1 MGREGVRG
9 RRRVRRG
16 LGGGSATPG
25 GPPCLAVIFETP
37 VRLTSHLKTQ
47 PPLHF
52 LPFPICT
59 GAAGGP
65 LRHPRVTAGTELCR
79 PGRPPGPGSPP
90 QPCSQ
95 PASGR
100 APHPNQETPVG
111 QDTGHLPEAE
121 GNGKTSVG
129 PALHHTILHLFN
141 IKSDLVRPR
150 FHLLN
155 SHVVLGAASLD

>member
-9 RRRVRRG
+9 RRRFRRG
-16 LGGGSATPG
+16 LGGDSAMPG

-59 GAAGGP
+59 GAVGGP
-65 LRHPRVTAGTELCR
+65 LWHPCDSRHRALPNRQAPGALEPPTALL
-79 PGRPPGPGSPP
+79 S
-90 QPCSQ
+90 
-95 PASGR
+95 ASKWT
-100 APHPNQETPVG
+100 APHPNQDTPVR

-129 PALHHTILHLFN
+129 PALHHTIIHLFN
-141 IKSDLVRPR
+141 IKTDLVRPR